1 MIQAIVFDVGGVLVR
16 TEDDPDP
23 VDPDD
28 PVDDPDGAPDP
39 RGGPPPA
46 PRGPNDPGTKDRL
59 DLAGLEYSAHA
70 PMSLQLRY
78 HELRRLSLKDNPVAT
93 AMLLRAVVESTI
105 KFHFEGTATPAT
117 GELGPCMALVKVTYG
132 SGRSPVKSA
141 ISRVHSADVK
151 TPGSVHWFND
161 VCHSSDAVT
170 TADTVRDAFK
180 LVHPLLRLLL
190 RPPSGAP

>member
-1 MIQAIVFDVGGVLVR
+1 MRVGYFQF
-16 TEDDPDP
+16 DP
-23 VDPDD
+23 VFGAVARNLDHVSARLGQ
-28 PVDDPDGAPDP
+28 VDA
-39 RGGPPPA
+39 
-46 PRGPNDPGTKDRL
+46 
-59 DLAGLEYSAHA
+59 DLI
-70 PMSLQLRY
+70 
-78 HELRRLSLKDNPVAT
+78 V
-93 AMLLRAVVESTI
+93 LRAVVESTI